1 MVISGAIAVVV
12 VIFLIWYAI
21 VGNGLIRLRN
31 YKEEAWSGIDVQL
44 KRRHD
49 LIGNLVNAV
58 KGSMLH
64 EKDMI
69 SELSSLYTQA
79 RMARGIQQT
88 AFLESQLSSSLNK
101 LLAAIGKDPELRGN
115 SNVLQLQDNL
125 SELEDDLQ
133 KARRY
138 YNGCVREYNN
148 KIEMFPSSIVAQTK
162 HYEKAD
168 FFELTEGG
176 AIEAPQVNFWK
187 TKKCPFC
194 GADVQEHFTTCPSC
208 GAKQMDKA

>member
-1 MVISGAIAVVV
+1 MVIGGVIAAVL
-12 VIFLIWYAI
+12 ILFLIWYVI
-21 VGNGLIRLRN
+21 VGNNLIKYRN

-49 LIGNLVNAV
+49 LIGNLVNAI

-69 SELSSLYTQA
+69 AEISNLFSQA
-79 RMARGIQQT
+79 RMASGVQQK
-88 AFLESQLSSSLNK
+88 AFFESQLSGSLNR
-101 LLAAIGKDPELRGN
+101 LLDAIGKDPALRGN
-115 SNVLQLQDNL
+115 SNILQLQDNL

-162 HYEKAD
+162 HYQKAD
-168 FFELTEGG
+168 FFELTEAG
-176 AIEAPQVNFWK
+176 ATSAPDVNFWK

-194 GADVQEHFTTCPSC
+194 GADVQEHLTTCPSC
-208 GAKQMDKA
+208 GAKQMNQA